1 MRVELN
7 GNHSLVLNNGD
18 VLRVMCVA
26 SEQGVTNGYLDSEWS
41 IYTCVDNRTALATPS
56 DVKVEN
62 GMLSWSE
69 VDEATYYIVECVLA
83 DGRTIE
89 RRVDKLYTGAS
100 SNVVSFRVRAM
111 TEDLV
116 NYRPS
121 NFSESIVNTSE
132 KG

>member
-1 MRVELN
+1 M
-7 GNHSLVLNNGD
+7 
-18 VLRVMCVA
+18 
-26 SEQGVTNGYLDSEWS
+26 
-41 IYTCVDNRTALATPS
+41 IATPS
-56 DVKVEN
+56 NVKIEN
-62 GMLSWSE
+62 GMLSWSA
-69 VDEATYYIVECVLA
+69 VDGATYYIVECVLA

-89 RRVDKLYTGAS
+89 RQVAKYSTGAS